1 LNAGASIEQQWATKT
16 TSMFLQIFK
25 NPIKQ
30 ELVGIDKELFDLVH
44 VNRIQEL
51 LSCGACVHVSRSLFV
66 AAEKDTSDNY
76 ALRALLQNST
86 DDDING
92 QNEVGNTTLH
102 QAALAVGNHNIELLI
117 AAGAS
122 TTKINSAGLNP
133 LQSLQA
139 TLQGYDDI
147 AGAFY
152 RNSPPNDIKMVS
164 KLDCITSLMTSA
176 KRELL
181 REGWMS
187 RRMHR
192 VLLIEAEIDSDGC
205 LDKALNRMEY
215 IPDSVTER
223 KSSDFYRGWTSV
235 WRAACKVLQ
244 AGLAPTVNRIRI
256 QIERSGSA
264 DHNYRAFLRK
274 GGRIEYAIDA
284 IITVAKNVCVN
295 GDDGWEYEDFQESI
309 EKYFT
314 TPLDHAI
321 DVAWFKCNSQGGG
334 ESLKIRGPHRGCCD
348 DEFGK
353 NSDDE
358 LFGNSDY

>member
-1 LNAGASIEQQWATKT
+1 
-16 TSMFLQIFK
+16 M
-25 NPIKQ
+25 
-30 ELVGIDKELFDLVH
+30 
-44 VNRIQEL
+44 NRIQEL

-92 QNEVGNTTLH
+92 QNEVGNTPLY
-102 QAALAVGNHNIELLI
+102 QAALAVRNHNIELLI

-181 REGWMS
+181 REGWLS

-205 LDKALNRMEY
+205 LDEAFNMMEY
-215 IPDSVTER
+215 VPDSVTQR
-223 KSSDFYRGWTSV
+223 KSI
-235 WRAACKVLQ
+235 
-244 AGLAPTVNRIRI
+244 NRIRI

-295 GDDGWEYEDFQESI
+295 GDDGWEYEDIQESI
-309 EKYFT
+309 EKYST
-314 TPLDHAI
+314 TPLDHAF
-321 DVAWFKCNSQGGG
+321 DVAWFKCISQGGG
-334 ESLKIRGPHRGCCD
+334 DSLKTRGPHRGCCD